1 MLVHNLRELLE
12 EQVMTLQIVL
22 IISGIVTEEMWL

>member
-1 MLVHNLRELLE
+1 MLVHNLRDLLE

-22 IISGIVTEEMWL
+22 IISGSVTEEMWL